1 MILSNPSKNGKIY
14 NKQPK
19 LVQLVQMAVIS
30 ARGTITVNKLYNIFT
45 NIYNIYII
53 YISSRKLGEN
63 RAP

>member
-30 ARGTITVNKLYNIFT
+30 ARGTITVN
-45 NIYNIYII
+45 
-53 YISSRKLGEN
+53 
-63 RAP
+63 

>member
-1 MILSNPSKNGKIY
+1 MILSNPSKNGKIH

-30 ARGTITVNKLYNIFT
+30 ARGTITVNKLYNILVVE
-45 NIYNIYII
+45 
-53 YISSRKLGEN
+53 SWEEN

>member
-1 MILSNPSKNGKIY
+1 MILSNPSKNGKIH

-30 ARGTITVNKLYNIFT
+30 ERGTITVNKLYNIFT

-53 YISSRKLGEN
+53 YISSRKLGEK
-63 RAP
+63 